1 MDAESSTLPKAI
13 LVTGASGAVGSA
25 IAARLAAAGCAVR
38 GIARNSWDDAP
49 PGVERR
55 TVDVTERDRL
65 TEALEG
71 MEAVVHCA
79 AIGSPDLEASRR
91 INAEGTANVLA
102 AMRARGCKR
111 LVHISTVS
119 VYDWRKG
126 TFLDEESPLWNE
138 EGDAYSVTKAE
149 AERRVRAEEAHGLL
163 AVILRPVVVLSLHH
177 HSHWGPLALERA
189 RTATEPIWPLQEMP
203 YVHVDNLADAIV
215 LALTQ
220 ARAVGRAY
228 NVIDGSAPTSEYLAA
243 VSQALG
249 KPVAEVP
256 STAPRLTC
264 SGERIRRELGYSPVD
279 RWKEFLDRLGAF
291 RPS

>member
-1 MDAESSTLPKAI
+1 MDAGSSALPKPV

-25 IAARLAAAGCAVR
+25 IAARLAAAGCTVR
-38 GIARNSWDDAP
+38 GIARNSWSDAP
-49 PGVERR
+49 WGVERR
-55 TVDVTERDRL
+55 TVDVTDRDGL
-65 TEALEG
+65 TQTLDG

-91 INAEGTANVLA
+91 INVEGTANILA
-102 AMRARGCKR
+102 AMRARGCRR
-111 LVHISTVS
+111 LVHISTIS

-126 TFLDEESPLWNE
+126 AALDEESPLWNE
-138 EGDAYSVTKAE
+138 EGDAYSFSKAE
-149 AERRVRAEEAHGLL
+149 AERLVRAEEARGFL
-163 AVILRPVVVLSLHH
+163 AVILRPVVVLSLHR

-189 RTATEPIWPLQEMP
+189 RASTEPIWPLLEMP
-203 YVHVDNLADAIV
+203 YVHVDNLAEAIF

-256 STAPRLTC
+256 PTAPRLTC

-279 RWKEFLDRLGAF
+279 RWKEFLDRLGAS
-291 RPS
+291 RPA